1 MRVCNGCGSTAIEHD
16 DLQKS
21 IGHETLVEGVISF
34 SQLIFLLI
42 GHLIIQ
48 VIHHN

>member
-21 IGHETLVEGVISF
+21 IGHETLVTQIISF
-34 SQLIFLLI
+34 F
-42 GHLIIQ
+42 
-48 VIHHN
+48 N